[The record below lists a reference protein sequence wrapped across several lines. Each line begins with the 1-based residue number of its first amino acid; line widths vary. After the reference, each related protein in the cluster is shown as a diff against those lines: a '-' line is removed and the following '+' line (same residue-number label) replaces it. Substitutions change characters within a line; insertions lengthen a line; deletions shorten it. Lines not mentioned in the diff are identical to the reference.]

1 MRKSGLFS
9 GLDWP
14 FSCTPKK
21 KNPYEKCVGW
31 LRAFAMAG
39 GWWSVSFS
47 FLSMIRLSYTL
58 SPKSRSG
65 TNTNV
70 QLCILYYIGEKK
82 ESTKSP
88 NHQAHMWKWCG
99 VVKATSGWW
108 WCAAV
113 PLLLLLLR
121 SKNFHEVWII
131 DENNYYWMVWP
142 HFDGLDWGSQYSPYE
157 KQNSPYMGETPSVSS
172 YHSFIIQG
180 TNEDL
185 VVAFN
190 NAWVVIAMLHWLVP
204 ILIIIILPPIPRQDT
219 TLVQID
225 FISIYGPIQM
235 VRHSLL
241 FI

>member
-1 MRKSGLFS
+1 M
-9 GLDWP
+9 
-14 FSCTPKK
+14 
-21 KNPYEKCVGW
+21 Y
-31 LRAFAMAG
+31 
-39 GWWSVSFS
+39 
-47 FLSMIRLSYTL
+47 I
-58 SPKSRSG
+58 
-65 TNTNV
+65 
-70 QLCILYYIGEKK
+70 ILYWGEERKHK
-82 ESTKSP
+82 VTEPPSS
-88 NHQAHMWKWCG
+88 HVVWCG

-113 PLLLLLLR
+113 PLLLLLR

-142 HFDGLDWGSQYSPYE
+142 HFDCLDWGSQYSPYE
-157 KQNSPYMGETPSVSS
+157 EQNSPYMGETPPSVSS

-225 FISIYGPIQM
+225 FISIYRPIQM
-235 VRHSLL
+235 VWHSLL